1 MTMSTYDKE
10 LICEEIPVEDGT
22 LVINRNY
29 MAIRT
34 PDGVLHP
41 AGLDKYRQ
49 YQPIFELIQLI
60 SCNVDLETDI
70 TEEARQILY
79 EAFAGEH
86 PALSGSLVGY
96 GDKNGKKKAILEHIS
111 PVTERDFIK
120 VLCLNGASG
129 LDGEDIIKLPFTSRE
144 ELREYLRQFMSA
156 GDAYAL
162 SEVVR
167 KGLLFE
173 GPERNRPKWIKY
185 KEQLDFLPK
194 DIPEL
199 FAKIKYLPSKV
210 IYEKIIHYA
219 IIAAKSIAKNG
230 EYVVICGE

>member
-1 MTMSTYDKE
+1 MTTFDND
-10 LICEEIPVEDGT
+10 LLCEEIAVDDGT

-29 MAIRT
+29 MALRT

-41 AGLDKYRQ
+41 AGLDKYGQ

-60 SCNVDLETDI
+60 SCNVDLRTDI

-86 PALSGSLVGY
+86 TMLSYSLVGY
-96 GDKNGKKKAILEHIS
+96 GDKSGKKKAILEHIK
-111 PVTERDFIK
+111 PVTESDFIK
-120 VLCLNGASG
+120 VLCLNGSSG
-129 LDGEDIIKLPFTSRE
+129 LDGEDIAKLPFTSRE
-144 ELREYLRQFMSA
+144 ELREYLRQYMSA

-162 SEVVR
+162 SEAVR

-185 KEQLDFLPK
+185 KKYIDLLPS
-194 DIPEL
+194 DMPEL

-210 IYEKIIHYA
+210 IYETIVRYA

>member
-1 MTMSTYDKE
+1 MTTFDND
-10 LICEEIPVEDGT
+10 LLCEEIAVDDGT

-29 MAIRT
+29 MALRT

-41 AGLDKYRQ
+41 AGLDKYGQ

-129 LDGEDIIKLPFTSRE
+129 LDGEDIVKLPFTSRE
-144 ELREYLRQFMSA
+144 ELREYLRQYMSA

-162 SEVVR
+162 SEAVR

-185 KEQLDFLPK
+185 KNYLDLLPS
-194 DIPEL
+194 DMPEL

-210 IYEKIIHYA
+210 IYETIVRYA

>member
-1 MTMSTYDKE
+1 MKIDKDGI
-10 LICEEIPVEDGT
+10 LTEEITVEDGT

-29 MAIRT
+29 MALRT

-41 AGLDKYRQ
+41 AGLDEYMQ
-49 YQPIFELIQLI
+49 YQSVFELIQLI
-60 SCNVDLETDI
+60 SCNADLTTDI
-70 TEEARQILY
+70 TEKARQILL

-86 PALSGSLVGY
+86 PTLSYPLVGF
-96 GDKNGKKKAILEHIS
+96 GDASGMKKQILEHVK
-111 PVTERDFIK
+111 PVTEADFLK
-120 VLCLNGASG
+120 VLCLNGSSG
-129 LDGEDIIKLPFTSRE
+129 LDGEDIAKLPFTSRE
-144 ELREYLRQFMSA
+144 ELREYLRQYMSA

-162 SEVVR
+162 SEAVR

-185 KEQLDFLPK
+185 KKYLDLLPS
-194 DIPEL
+194 DMPEL

-210 IYEKIIHYA
+210 IYETIVRYA
-219 IIAAKSIAKNG
+219 IIAAKSIDKNG

>member
-1 MTMSTYDKE
+1 MTTFYND
-10 LICEEIPVEDGT
+10 LLCEEIAVDDGT

-29 MAIRT
+29 MALRT

-41 AGLDKYRQ
+41 AGLDKYGQ

-60 SCNVDLETDI
+60 SCNVDLRTDI
-70 TEEARQILY
+70 TEEARQILC

-86 PALSGSLVGY
+86 PMLSYSLVGY
-96 GDKNGKKKAILEHIS
+96 GDKNGKKKAILEHIK
-111 PVTERDFIK
+111 PVTESDFIK
-120 VLCLNGASG
+120 VLCLNGSSG
-129 LDGEDIIKLPFTSRE
+129 LDGEDIAKLPFASRE
-144 ELREYLRQFMSA
+144 ELREYLKQYMSA

-162 SEVVR
+162 SEAVR

-185 KEQLDFLPK
+185 KELLDLLPS

-199 FAKIKYLPSKV
+199 FAKIKYLPSKT
-210 IYEKIIHYA
+210 IYETIIRYA

-230 EYVVICGE
+230 EYVVICGG

>member
-1 MTMSTYDKE
+1 MTTFDND
-10 LICEEIPVEDGT
+10 LLCEEIAVDDGT

-29 MAIRT
+29 MALRT
-34 PDGVLHP
+34 PDGVLRP
-41 AGLDKYRQ
+41 AGLDKYGQ

-60 SCNVDLETDI
+60 SCNADLGTDI
-70 TEEARQILY
+70 TEEARQILC

-86 PALSGSLVGY
+86 TMLSYSLVGY
-96 GDKNGKKKAILEHIS
+96 GDKNGKKKAILEHIK
-111 PVTERDFIK
+111 PVTESDFIK
-120 VLCLNGASG
+120 VLCLNGSSG
-129 LDGEDIIKLPFTSRE
+129 LDGEDIAKLPFTSRE
-144 ELREYLRQFMSA
+144 ELSEYLRQYMSA

-162 SEVVR
+162 SEAVR

-185 KEQLDFLPK
+185 KKYIDLLPS
-194 DIPEL
+194 DMPEL

-210 IYEKIIHYA
+210 IYETIVRYA

>member
-1 MTMSTYDKE
+1 MIGCD
-10 LICEEIPVEDGT
+10 
-22 LVINRNY
+22 
-29 MAIRT
+29 
-34 PDGVLHP
+34 VLCL
-41 AGLDKYRQ
+41 GLTRM
-49 YQPIFELIQLI
+49 QLH
-60 SCNVDLETDI
+60 T
-70 TEEARQILY
+70 LY

-86 PALSGSLVGY
+86 TALSYSLVGY
-96 GDKNGKKKAILEHIS
+96 GDKNGKKKAILEHIK

-120 VLCLNGASG
+120 VLCLNGSCG
-129 LDGEDIIKLPFTSRE
+129 LDGEDIARLPFTSRE
-144 ELREYLRQFMSA
+144 ELREYLRKYMSA

-185 KEQLDFLPK
+185 KELLDLLPS

-230 EYVVICGE
+230 EYVVICGD

>member
-1 MTMSTYDKE
+1 MTKYEDG
-10 LICEEIPVEDGT
+10 LIYEEISVDDGT

-29 MAIRT
+29 MALRT

-70 TEEARQILY
+70 TEETRQILC

-86 PALSGSLVGY
+86 PTLSYSLVGY
-96 GDKNGKKKAILEHIS
+96 GDKNGKKKAILDHIK
-111 PVTERDFIK
+111 PVTESDFIK
-120 VLCLNGASG
+120 VLCLNGSSG
-129 LDGEDIIKLPFTSRE
+129 LDGEDIVKLPFTSRE
-144 ELREYLRQFMSA
+144 ELREYMRQYMSA

-162 SEVVR
+162 SEAVR

-185 KEQLDFLPK
+185 KKYLDLLPS
-194 DIPEL
+194 DMPEL

-210 IYEKIIHYA
+210 IYETIVRYA

>member
-1 MTMSTYDKE
+1 MTTFDND
-10 LICEEIPVEDGT
+10 LLCEEIAVDDGT

-29 MAIRT
+29 MALRT

-41 AGLDKYRQ
+41 AGLDKYGQ

-60 SCNVDLETDI
+60 SCNVDLRTDI

-86 PALSGSLVGY
+86 TMLSYSLVGY
-96 GDKNGKKKAILEHIS
+96 GDKNGKKKAILEHIK
-111 PVTERDFIK
+111 PVTESDFIK
-120 VLCLNGASG
+120 VLCLNGSSG
-129 LDGEDIIKLPFTSRE
+129 LDGEDIAKLPFTSRE
-144 ELREYLRQFMSA
+144 ELREYLRQYMSA

-162 SEVVR
+162 SEAVR

-185 KEQLDFLPK
+185 KKYIDLLPS
-194 DIPEL
+194 DMPEL

-210 IYEKIIHYA
+210 IYETIVRYA